1 MKAGVLALQGD
12 FREHGRAL
20 ADAGAS
26 PVEVRNADDLAGVE
40 CLVIPGGESTTMGKL
55 ARAYDLVEPVRERVA
70 RGMPMLGTC
79 AGMIV
84 MAPRVVGGDPL
95 FAVMDIG
102 VERNAYGRQVESFE
116 ADVDVDGLDHP
127 VRGVFI
133 RAPRIVR
140 RGRRRARA
148 RGARGRARRART
160 GQPARI
166 ILPSGADRR
175 DGAAPLPAREALTP
189 GGIEMSGHSKWA
201 TIKRKKA
208 ANDAKRSNQYA
219 KLLRAVEVAA
229 REGGSGDVAAN
240 MTLASA
246 VEKAKSFSVP
256 TENIER
262 AIKRGTGDDDSG
274 ARYDE
279 ISYEGYAAGGIALY
293 VEALTDN
300 RNRTAQDVR
309 HAFTRNGGNLGET
322 GSTAWMFT
330 RKGVVVVEKD
340 RAPEEE
346 RVLELALD
354 GGAEDLR
361 DSESSWDIIS
371 DPAAFETVRDS
382 LEAAGVEVFSAEIS
396 MVPQSTIPV
405 DGGEARQV
413 LNLIESL
420 EDLDDVQ
427 NVYANFDIPEEVMA
441 SL

>member
-1 MKAGVLALQGD
+1 
-12 FREHGRAL
+12 
-20 ADAGAS
+20 
-26 PVEVRNADDLAGVE
+26 
-40 CLVIPGGESTTMGKL
+40 
-55 ARAYDLVEPVRERVA
+55 
-70 RGMPMLGTC
+70 
-79 AGMIV
+79 
-84 MAPRVVGGDPL
+84 
-95 FAVMDIG
+95 
-102 VERNAYGRQVESFE
+102 
-116 ADVDVDGLDHP
+116 
-127 VRGVFI
+127 
-133 RAPRIVR
+133 
-140 RGRRRARA
+140 
-148 RGARGRARRART
+148 
-160 GQPARI
+160 
-166 ILPSGADRR
+166 
-175 DGAAPLPAREALTP
+175 
-189 GGIEMSGHSKWA
+189 MSGHSKWA

-262 AIKRGTGDDDSG
+262 AIKRGTGADDSG

-279 ISYEGYAAGGIALY
+279 ISYEGYAPGGIALY

-300 RNRTAQDVR
+300 RNRTAQEVR

-330 RKGVVVVEKD
+330 RKGVVVVEKAI
-340 RAPEEE
+340 APDEE
-346 RVLELALD
+346 RLLELGTRRRRRGPAGLRELVGHHQRPD
-354 GGAEDLR
+354 GVQPGPRGAR
-361 DSESSWDIIS
+361 KP
-371 DPAAFETVRDS
+371 PASRCS
-382 LEAAGVEVFSAEIS
+382 RAEIS

-405 DGGEARQV
+405 DGGEAKQV
-413 LNLIESL
+413 LNLIEAL